1 MVLAR
6 EEDSKLLLASS
17 TLILS
22 VPAVEPVS
30 PLVRGAIRVVAP
42 DMIGEVGK
50 GGLANL
56 SS

>member
-1 MVLAR
+1 MLAR

-30 PLVRGAIRVVAP
+30 ALVRGAIRVVAP
-42 DMIGEVGK
+42 DMIGDVGK